1 MEKIQIIYK
10 GEKKEINKDIR
21 IIEFLKQN
29 KGDLAETLV
38 VKIGEKLYDLT
49 AMIKD
54 SGELKEITFS
64 DSEGKE
70 VYWHSTAHIMAAAVK
85 RLFPDVKV
93 TIGPAIE
100 EGFYYD
106 FDRDLPFTDEDLII
120 IEKEMQRIIDEE
132 KDFIREEMKKNEA
145 IDLFKKAGENYKIEI
160 INEIPNE
167 NVSIY
172 RTGDFIDLCRG
183 PHITNTK
190 KIKSFKLL
198 KVAGAYWRGD
208 EKNKMLQ
215 RIYGISFPKKEML
228 DEYLKRIEEAKQR
241 DHRKL
246 GRELDLFSTHDE
258 FGPGLIYWHPKGAI
272 IRKEIEDFWKSEH
285 IKRGYE
291 ILYTPHVAKI
301 DLWHKS
307 GHTGFY
313 KEYMYPPMQMDEF
326 EYLIKPMN
334 CPFHI
339 LIYKTGMKSY
349 RDLPLRWA
357 ELGTV
362 YRYEKSG
369 VLHGLMRVRGFT
381 QDDAH
386 IFMMEEQLET
396 ELTQIIDMIIF
407 MLKTFGF
414 NEYEIYLSTRP
425 EKGYIGERTIWD
437 KSEAILKSVLNKTGL
452 QYNIDEGG
460 GAFYGPKIDIKIKDA
475 LKRTWQC
482 STVQVDFNLPE
493 RFDVN
498 YIGSDGKEHRVVMI
512 HRALLGSFE
521 RFFGVLI
528 EHYKGA
534 FPVWLSPIQLK
545 ILTINEKVFPYA
557 ETIYNKY
564 KEAGIRIAID
574 NDNEK
579 IGAKIRKAT
588 LDKIPYMFIIGEKE
602 VETKTVSLRLRTG
615 QETKAVNPY
624 VFLENILKK
633 IKNKEIEI

>member
-1 MEKIQIIYK
+1 LQDEK
-10 GEKKEINKDIR
+10 
-21 IIEFLKQN
+21 
-29 KGDLAETLV
+29 
-38 VKIGEKLYDLT
+38 
-49 AMIKD
+49 
-54 SGELKEITFS
+54 
-64 DSEGKE
+64 
-70 VYWHSTAHIMAAAVK
+70 
-85 RLFPDVKV
+85 
-93 TIGPAIE
+93 
-100 EGFYYD
+100 
-106 FDRDLPFTDEDLII
+106 
-120 IEKEMQRIIDEE
+120 
-132 KDFIREEMKKNEA
+132 
-145 IDLFKKAGENYKIEI
+145 
-160 INEIPNE
+160 
-167 NVSIY
+167 VSIY
-172 RTGDFIDLCRG
+172 KTGDFVDLCRG
-183 PHITNTK
+183 PHITNTE

-228 DEYLKRIEEAKQR
+228 DEYLKKIEEAKQR

-246 GRELDLFSTHDE
+246 GKELDLFSTHDE
-258 FGPGLIYWHPKGAI
+258 YGPGLIFWHPKGAI
-272 IRKEIEDFWKSEH
+272 IRKEIEDFWRLEH

-301 DLWHKS
+301 DLWNKS

-313 KEYMYPPMQMDEF
+313 KEYMYPTMQMDEF

-396 ELTQIIDMIIF
+396 ELAQIIDMIIF
-407 MLKTFGF
+407 ILRTFGF

-425 EKGYIGERTIWD
+425 ENGYIGDDAIWN
-437 KSEAILKSVLNKTGL
+437 KAESALKSVLEKAGL
-452 QYNIDEGG
+452 QYSVDKGG

-475 LKRTWQC
+475 LNRTWQC

-498 YIGSDGKEHRVVMI
+498 YIGKDGKEHRVVMI

-534 FPVWLSPIQLK
+534 FPVWLSPVQVK
-545 ILTINEKVFPYA
+545 ILTINEKVFSFA
-557 ETIYNKY
+557 ESIYNKY
-564 KEAGIRIAID
+564 KEAGIRVVSD
-574 NDNEK
+574 FDNEK

-588 LDKIPYMFIIGEKE
+588 LEKVPYMFIIGEKE
-602 VETKTVSLRLRTG
+602 EKSGKVSLRLRTG
-615 QETKAVNPY
+615 QETKDVNPDF
-624 VFLENILKK
+624 FLENILKK
-633 IKNKEIEI
+633 IKDRDIEI